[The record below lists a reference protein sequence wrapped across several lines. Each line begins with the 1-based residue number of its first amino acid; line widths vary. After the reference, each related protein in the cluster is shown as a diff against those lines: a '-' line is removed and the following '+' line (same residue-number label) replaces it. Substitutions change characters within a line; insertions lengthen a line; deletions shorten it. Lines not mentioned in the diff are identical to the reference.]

1 MPPKRSARSAKV
13 PPKPRAVGP
22 KTRAVK
28 AKDEPSALME
38 ATKAAE
44 EVVRS
49 RSSTLE
55 SKEESPRGHKSPAR
69 DWEAAVFDCTMV
81 QYTGESSPDGENVSE
96 GSTHAAEGTEL
107 AAGDMTNASAD
118 AKASSEKEAEDAESG
133 SGDIMQSHDEV
144 AMADA
149 GVVAEKSPSD
159 AGSKP
164 KEVLA
169 SKHLTL
175 AQGRERAQA
184 SKATVAAKAAEAK
197 AKRSASRSPRGSSS
211 KLFIDSESEDEEG
224 AVHEPKELS
233 NNLDEQQQQYHAA
246 SSGAYARQ
254 PTATTAIE
262 SSSGGDATY
271 PRDYFPPEPG
281 TGAPALLEKLSAP
294 RGLIGGYTSRGSYER
309 ALVEKEPLFLGDVEV
324 ARCVLLAQHKL
335 TLKEFTTLRKK
346 AEDKGGLHP
355 VWGFHWVKP
364 NDNMIWSEVE
374 NLFWR
379 YVQRKGYSDQ
389 EFKELREDRTLSAI
403 LDVRELR
410 IEFAQ
415 LVSKRKLH
423 SKMDEL
429 KQEARAKAREERGR
443 GATTSATVPRVPAKK
458 PRTTYEA
465 AAASRPTSQQPSGS
479 LPGAAQRAPTSY
491 PTQGN
496 PSTSRA
502 AGACHGAA
510 PGRLVPRGS
519 GSAHYDQGGPA
530 VASHGHGYEP
540 KATQPYA
547 GAPSQVVALQQEEIR
562 LLQDRV
568 YVLEIALGVGLGGEA
583 AARAG
588 QPGAVERLREDVASL
603 YQETRSLHGRVDR
616 RADLSSYDSLR
627 NHLAGLRAELHGHAP
642 YPEQQQPHSYQA
654 QFGQGSFGAPAY
666 AYAAPMYAAPS
677 YDQRAYQAPY
687 RDPTPRFE
695 ELRSS
700 PPGHPPLPAGQ
711 PEPEG
716 HGTS

>member
-1 MPPKRSARSAKV
+1 MPPKRSARSAKA

-22 KTRAVK
+22 KTRAAK
-28 AKDEPSALME
+28 AKDESSALME

-49 RSSTLE
+49 RSST
-55 SKEESPRGHKSPAR
+55 P
-69 DWEAAVFDCTMV
+69 
-81 QYTGESSPDGENVSE
+81 
-96 GSTHAAEGTEL
+96 
-107 AAGDMTNASAD
+107 
-118 AKASSEKEAEDAESG
+118 ESG
-133 SGDIMQSHDEV
+133 RQ
-144 AMADA
+144 A
-149 GVVAEKSPSD
+149 GAR
-159 AGSKP
+159 SK
-164 KEVLA
+164 
-169 SKHLTL
+169 
-175 AQGRERAQA
+175 
-184 SKATVAAKAAEAK
+184 
-197 AKRSASRSPRGSSS
+197 
-211 KLFIDSESEDEEG
+211 
-224 AVHEPKELS
+224 
-233 NNLDEQQQQYHAA
+233 
-246 SSGAYARQ
+246 
-254 PTATTAIE
+254 
-262 SSSGGDATY
+262 
-271 PRDYFPPEPG
+271 
-281 TGAPALLEKLSAP
+281 
-294 RGLIGGYTSRGSYER
+294 GSYER
-309 ALVEKEPLFLGDVEV
+309 ALVDKEPLFLGDVEV
-324 ARCVLLAQHKL
+324 ARCVLLAPHKL

-346 AEDKGGLHP
+346 PEDKGGLHP

-364 NDNMIWSEVE
+364 NDNMTWSEVE
-374 NLFWR
+374 DLFWR

-429 KQEARAKAREERGR
+429 KQEARAKAREEHGR

-465 AAASRPTSQQPSGS
+465 AAASRPISQQPSGS
-479 LPGAAQRAPTSY
+479 LSGAAQRAPTRY

-502 AGACHGAA
+502 ASACHGAAA

-540 KATQPYA
+540 EATQPYA

-562 LLQDRV
+562 LLRDRV

-603 YQETRSLHGRVDR
+603 YQEIRSLHGRVDR

-627 NHLAGLRAELHGHAP
+627 NQLARLRAELHGHAP

-654 QFGQGSFGAPAY
+654 QFGQGSYGAP

-677 YDQRAYQAPY
+677 YDQ
-687 RDPTPRFE
+687 
-695 ELRSS
+695 
-700 PPGHPPLPAGQ
+700 
-711 PEPEG
+711 
-716 HGTS
+716 

>member
-1 MPPKRSARSAKV
+1 MPPKRSARSAKA

-22 KTRAVK
+22 KTRAAK
-28 AKDEPSALME
+28 AKDESSALME

-44 EVVRS
+44 AVVRS
-49 RSSTLE
+49 RSSTPE
-55 SKEESPRGHKSPAR
+55 SGRQAGARSKSPDAAQGKEESPRGHKSPAR
-69 DWEAAVFDCTMV
+69 GWEAVVFDCTMV
-81 QYTGESSPDGENVSE
+81 QYSGESSPDDENVSE

-133 SGDIMQSHDEV
+133 SGDSKQSHDEV

-164 KEVLA
+164 KAVLA

-175 AQGRERAQA
+175 AQGRERVLA
-184 SKATVAAKAAEAK
+184 SKAAAAAKAAEAK
-197 AKRSASRSPRGSSS
+197 AKKRSASRSPRGSSS
-211 KLFIDSESEDEEG
+211 KPFIDSESEDEEG

-254 PTATTAIE
+254 LTAATAIE

-271 PRDYFPPEPG
+271 PQGYFPPEPG

-294 RGLIGGYTSRGSYER
+294 RGLIGGR
-309 ALVEKEPLFLGDVEV
+309 P
-324 ARCVLLAQHKL
+324 L

-346 AEDKGGLHP
+346 PEDNGGLHP

-364 NDNMIWSEVE
+364 NDNMTWSEVE
-374 NLFWR
+374 DLFWR
-379 YVQRKGYSDQ
+379 SVQRKGYSDQ

-410 IEFAQ
+410 IEFGQ

-429 KQEARAKAREERGR
+429 
-443 GATTSATVPRVPAKK
+443 
-458 PRTTYEA
+458 
-465 AAASRPTSQQPSGS
+465 
-479 LPGAAQRAPTSY
+479 
-491 PTQGN
+491 
-496 PSTSRA
+496 
-502 AGACHGAA
+502 
-510 PGRLVPRGS
+510 

-530 VASHGHGYEP
+530 VASHGHGSEP
-540 KATQPYA
+540 EATQPYA

-562 LLQDRV
+562 LLRDRV

-588 QPGAVERLREDVASL
+588 QFGAVERLREDVASL
-603 YQETRSLHGRVDR
+603 YQETRSLHGRGDR

-627 NHLAGLRAELHGHAP
+627 NQLAGLRAELHGHAP
-642 YPEQQQPHSYQA
+642 YPEQQLPHSYQA
-654 QFGQGSFGAPAY
+654 QFGQGSYGAP

-687 RDPTPRFE
+687 RDSTPRFE

>member
-1 MPPKRSARSAKV
+1 MPPKRSARSAKA

-22 KTRAVK
+22 KTRAAK
-28 AKDEPSALME
+28 AKDESSALME

-49 RSSTLE
+49 RSSTPE
-55 SKEESPRGHKSPAR
+55 SGRQAGARSKSPDAAQGKEESPRGHKNPAR

-81 QYTGESSPDGENVSE
+81 QYSGESSPDDENVSE

-133 SGDIMQSHDEV
+133 SGDSKQSHDEV

-169 SKHLTL
+169 SRHLTL
-175 AQGRERAQA
+175 AQGHERAQA
-184 SKATVAAKAAEAK
+184 SKAAAHAKAAEAK
-197 AKRSASRSPRGSSS
+197 AKKRSASRSPRGSSS

-254 PTATTAIE
+254 PTARTAIE
-262 SSSGGDATY
+262 SSLGGDATY
-271 PRDYFPPEPG
+271 PQGYFPPEPG

-294 RGLIGGYTSRGSYER
+294 RGLIRGYTSRGSYER

-324 ARCVLLAQHKL
+324 ARCVLLAPHKF

-346 AEDKGGLHP
+346 PEDKGGLHP

-364 NDNMIWSEVE
+364 NDNMTWSEVE
-374 NLFWR
+374 DLFWR

-443 GATTSATVPRVPAKK
+443 GATTSATVPRLLNGLPRVIRLRVTPPLHEQLALAMEPPLPDVSFHVVVDLTITIKEGRWW
-458 PRTTYEA
+458 PRTA
-465 AAASRPTSQQPSGS
+465 MATS
-479 LPGAAQRAPTSY
+479 LR
-491 PTQGN
+491 
-496 PSTSRA
+496 R
-502 AGACHGAA
+502 
-510 PGRLVPRGS
+510 R
-519 GSAHYDQGGPA
+519 
-530 VASHGHGYEP
+530 
-540 KATQPYA
+540 
-547 GAPSQVVALQQEEIR
+547 SQEIR
-562 LLQDRV
+562 LLRDRV

-627 NHLAGLRAELHGHAP
+627 NQLAGLRAKLHGHAP

-654 QFGQGSFGAPAY
+654 QFGQGSYGAP

-700 PPGHPPLPAGQ
+700 PPGHPPIPAGQ